1 MIDLSTLN
9 NKTFDVKLLNGLELN
24 IRKPSNEL
32 LKETYK
38 MIELIEKNGEEK
50 NIVNAIYIFLTK
62 IFNRNLNDKKFT
74 QTEIE
79 DLIDIDVAMYL
90 IREYQKFLSEVIQNI
105 NF

>member
-1 MIDLSTLN
+1 MIDLGTLS
-9 NKTFDVKLLNGLELN
+9 NKTFDVRLTDGTELN

-50 NIVNAIYIFLTK
+50 NIINAIYIFLTK

-74 QTEIE
+74 QSAIE
-79 DLIDIDVAMYL
+79 DLIDLDVAMYL
-90 IREYQKFLSEVIQNI
+90 IKEYQSFLAEVIQDI

>member
-1 MIDLSTLN
+1 
-9 NKTFDVKLLNGLELN
+9 
-24 IRKPSNEL
+24 
-32 LKETYK
+32 

-50 NIVNAIYIFLTK
+50 NIINAIYIFLTK

-90 IREYQKFLSEVIQNI
+90 IREYQKFLSEVIQGI
-105 NF
+105 NFLTIPYYPTNDSEEQNYKIETVELKNN